1 MTMRARTYVG
11 TWLFA
16 FAALIVLMV
25 VLRDILLPFVAGMAV
40 AYFLDPVADRLE
52 RAGFSRTLAT
62 TLITAAFIIV
72 VGLLLFF
79 LVPVLQAQVV
89 AFLKNL
95 PDYFHSARGWAEPM
109 IERWIAEL
117 EPERME
123 KAETVIE
130 NFSGRAVQF
139 VLGVVGDIWAGG
151 MALVNFLAL
160 VFITPVVTF
169 YLLRDWD
176 NIVARVNSW
185 LPREQAPVIR
195 EQAQLMDSTLAG
207 FVRGTGIVCL
217 VLAAFYGATLSAA
230 GLEFGLAIGI
240 AAGLLSFVPYL
251 GSVGGLVICVG
262 LAVLQFDE
270 TWRIAVVA
278 GIFVIGQIAGDYVL
292 TPRLVG
298 QRVRLHP
305 VWIIFAVLAGGSLFG
320 FVGMLVS
327 VPVAA
332 LVGVLVRFGI
342 GTYLESDMYHGG
354 TGPEGAGASADAS
367 ADQEQGGPEGGQGS

>member
-1 MTMRARTYVG
+1 
-11 TWLFA
+11 
-16 FAALIVLMV
+16 
-25 VLRDILLPFVAGMAV
+25 
-40 AYFLDPVADRLE
+40 
-52 RAGFSRTLAT
+52 
-62 TLITAAFIIV
+62 
-72 VGLLLFF
+72 
-79 LVPVLQAQVV
+79 
-89 AFLKNL
+89 
-95 PDYFHSARGWAEPM
+95 
-109 IERWIAEL
+109 
-117 EPERME
+117 
-123 KAETVIE
+123 
-130 NFSGRAVQF
+130 VQF
-139 VLGVVGDIWAGG
+139 VLGIVGDIWAGG

-195 EQAQLMDSTLAG
+195 DQARLMDSTLAG
-207 FVRGTGIVCL
+207 FVRGTGIVCI
-217 VLAAFYGATLSAA
+217 VLAVFYGATLSAA

-251 GSVGGLVICVG
+251 GSIGGLIICVG
-262 LAVLQFDE
+262 LALLQFDE
-270 TWRIAVVA
+270 AWRIAVVA

-298 QRVRLHP
+298 QRVSLHP

-332 LVGVLVRFGI
+332 LIGVLVRFGI
-342 GTYLESDMYHGG
+342 GTYLESDMYHGANS
-354 TGPEGAGASADAS
+354 EAGDAAGEAAVADKPDS
-367 ADQEQGGPEGGQGS
+367 GQGS